1 MRLYDELVAIQEPLR
16 TAVSSADVTLLFS
29 DIEGSTARWKMYPDA
44 MPDHLRKHDE
54 LMRAAIE
61 RHGGAVFKTVGDE
74 FCAVFTHAEDA
85 LAAAADAQRD
95 FSAVDWSAVG
105 GLRVRMAVHRGPA
118 SVREGDYFGTTVN
131 RVARLLSAGHGGQIL
146 VSAQAAG
153 TIGDE
158 PRDGSSLMDLGRHRL
173 RDFPELESVFQLT
186 APDLPDVFP
195 PLRTIAER
203 PTNLPQNLPS
213 LIGREADIE
222 DVAERLRLNR
232 LISLIGAGGV
242 GKTALA
248 LQIGTRCLSQF
259 EDGAWLVELAPVDA
273 DAVVPALAA
282 AFGITMSGGALL
294 DAVTEHLKAKNLL
307 LIVDNCEHVNGAA
320 TQALDTVLRRCG
332 GVHVLATSREP
343 LNAQGEV
350 VYRLP
355 VLAVPRQGVL
365 KAEDVRA
372 YAACKLFEERARA
385 HVAGFEITNENAA
398 VVAGIC
404 RRLDGIALAIELAA
418 PRLRMMTLAQ
428 LSERLTERFR
438 LLTGGSRN
446 TLPHH
451 QTMRALIDWSYQ
463 LLCENERAL
472 LRRSA
477 LFPGGWTIGAAVE
490 ICTGESLEEWDILDH
505 LTSLVDKSLIVADLT
520 GNEQRYHLLESTRE
534 YALER
539 LQESGERD
547 IVSLKQAQYFLRLAE
562 QADAA
567 WPDVPAKAWIAP
579 LEDELDNFRAALS
592 WCATQHHAPL
602 LGLRLF
608 GALEAFWWDAQPV
621 EGRRWLE
628 HFQSLANDGAPTAQT
643 ARYWLTAAGIALSTA
658 QEKMALIAGDNALAA
673 YEHIQDHAGIA
684 AAQRCRGAALIR
696 LGKIDDGEAAI
707 RSALDL
713 FRAHNHHRLTA
724 LALRTLAAARLLHG
738 DMEAAAQVYREAL
751 PLSQA
756 LEDERGVQI
765 ISGNLAE
772 IEALSQNYEQ
782 ALTHG
787 REALEIARS
796 RRDWVMVCTLL
807 INVTAYLLALDRFS
821 EARLAAREALSIAV
835 ELRSEIH
842 LAVAIQHL
850 AAVAAHCGDP
860 ERSARLIGYADA
872 AYARLENSRE
882 PNEAREYERTLYQLG
897 ERLPARTLK
906 AQRSAGAVLT
916 ADQAEREA
924 LLT

>member
-1 MRLYDELVAIQEPLR
+1 MAIQEPLQ
-16 TAVSSADVTLLFS
+16 TAASSADVTLFFS

-44 MPDHLRKHDE
+44 MPAHLHKHDE
-54 LMRAAIE
+54 LMRTAIE
-61 RHGGAVFKTVGDE
+61 HHRGAVFKTVGDQ
-74 FCAVFTHAEDA
+74 FCAVFMHAADA
-85 LAAAADAQRD
+85 LAAAADAQRAL
-95 FSAVDWSAVG
+95 FAGDWSAVG

-118 SVREGDYFGTTVN
+118 STRDGDYFGTTVN
-131 RVARLLSAGHGGQIL
+131 RIARLLPAGHGGQVL
-146 VSAQAAG
+146 VSEQAARA
-153 TIGDE
+153 IAHE
-158 PRDGSSLMDLGRHRL
+158 PVDGSRLIDLGRHRL
-173 RDFPELESVFQLT
+173 KDFPELESVYQLA
-186 APDLPDVFP
+186 APQLPDVFP
-195 PLRTIAER
+195 PLRTVAER
-203 PTNLPQNLPS
+203 PTNLPQHLPS
-213 LIGREADIE
+213 LIGRDAELR
-222 DVAERLRLNR
+222 DVVERLTQNR

-248 LQIGTRCLSQF
+248 LQIGARCLSQF
-259 EDGAWLVELAPVDA
+259 EDGTWLVELAPVDA
-273 DAVVPALAA
+273 DAVVPSIAA
-282 AFGITMSGGALL
+282 TFGITVSGAGALI
-294 DAVTEHLKAKNLL
+294 DAVTEHLKSKNLL
-307 LIVDNCEHVNGAA
+307 LLVDNCEHVSSAA
-320 TQALDTVLRRCG
+320 MHAIDAILKRCA
-332 GVHVLATSREP
+332 GVRVLATSREP
-343 LNAQGEV
+343 LNVQGEI
-350 VYRLP
+350 VYRLR
-355 VLAVPRQGVL
+355 VLAVPWQSVR
-365 KAEDVRA
+365 KAEEVRA
-372 YAACKLFEERARA
+372 YGACRLFEERARA
-385 HVAGFEITNENAA
+385 HVAGFEITDENAPL
-398 VVAGIC
+398 VASIC

-428 LSERLTERFR
+428 LSERLTERFC

-477 LFPGGWTIGAAVE
+477 LFPGGWTIGAALEV
-490 ICTGESLEEWDILDH
+490 CTDESLEEWDILDH
-505 LTSLVDKSLIVADLT
+505 LSSLVDKSLIVADQT

-539 LQESGERD
+539 LEQSGERD
-547 IVSLKQAQYFLRLAE
+547 IVSLKQAQYFLHLAE
-562 QADAA
+562 CADAS

-592 WCATQHHAPL
+592 WSAAQCHAPL

-608 GALEAFWWDAQPV
+608 GALEAFWWDAQAV

-628 HFQSLANDGAPTAQT
+628 HFRPLADGAPTAPT

-658 QEKMALIAGDNALAA
+658 QEKSALVAADKAVAA
-673 YEHIQDHAGIA
+673 YRHMHDEAGIA

-696 LGKIDDGEAAI
+696 LGKLDEGERAI
-707 RSALDL
+707 RCALEV
-713 FRAHNHHRLTA
+713 FRARNHHRLTA

-738 DMEAAAQVYREAL
+738 QAESAAQLYREAL

-772 IEALSQNYEQ
+772 IEALSENYEQ

-796 RRDWVMVCTLL
+796 RRDWVMACTLL
-807 INVTAYLLALDRFS
+807 INVTAYLLAADRFS

-835 ELRSEIH
+835 ELGSEIH

-860 ERSARLIGYADA
+860 ERSARLIGYVDA

-882 PNEAREYERTLYQLG
+882 PNEAREYERTLSQLG
-897 ERLPARTLK
+897 ERLLPSVLH
-906 AQRSAGAVLT
+906 AQRSAGVVMT
-916 ADQAEREA
+916 AQQAEREA